1 MRHLRYVVVAIVAV
15 ALCAAPVALAKKNEN
30 KGGGAVIAPVHQVNG
45 QSGTELLGEYWG
57 ELLSNPIGTFSGSC
71 IPLGNKGKVLAP
83 EPDEDFTAS
92 CTVKPGTT
100 LLFAFGSECSN
111 VEEDP
116 FFGETEAE
124 QLACA
129 IAFDEEFFVAAS
141 ITVDDGNPVD
151 ILNSRFELFSR
162 QRSVVLPEDNIL
174 DADAGPAT
182 FTAHGWGAI
191 VRGLRPGQHTVEVV
205 VTDVEGFT
213 ATFTAS
219 INVVPGGR
227 S

>member
-1 MRHLRYVVVAIVAV
+1 MRHLRFTVLAV
-15 ALCAAPVALAKKNEN
+15 LVLALCAAPVAVAKKNAS
-30 KGGGAVIAPVHQVNG
+30 KGGGAVIAPVHRVAG
-45 QSGTELLGEYWG
+45 QSGSELFGEYWA
-57 ELLSNPIGTFSGSC
+57 ELLSNPVGTFSGSC

-92 CTVKPGTT
+92 CTIKPGTT

-111 VEEDP
+111 VEEPP

-124 QLACA
+124 QRECA

-141 ITVDDGNPVD
+141 ITVDDGQPVD
-151 ILNSRFELFSR
+151 ILNPRFELVSR
-162 QRSVVLPEDNIL
+162 QRTVDLPEDNFL
-174 DADAGPAT
+174 GVPAGPAT

-191 VRGLRPGQHTVEVV
+191 VKGLPPGEHTIEVV
-205 VTDVEGFT
+205 VEDVDGFVATLT
-213 ATFTAS
+213 AT

>member
-1 MRHLRYVVVAIVAV
+1 MRHLRYAVVAIVTV
-15 ALCAAPVALAKKNEN
+15 ALCAAPVALAKKNAN

-45 QSGTELLGEYWG
+45 QSGSELLGEYWG
-57 ELLSNPIGTFSGSC
+57 ELLENDIGTFSGSC
-71 IPLGNKGKVLAP
+71 IPLGNKGKVLVP
-83 EPDEDFTAS
+83 EPDEDFTAI
-92 CTVKPGTT
+92 CTVNPGTT
-100 LLFAFGSECSN
+100 LLFAFGAECSN
-111 VEEDP
+111 VEEDE

-151 ILNSRFELFSR
+151 ILNPRFELFSR
-162 QRSVVLPEDNIL
+162 QGSVVLPENNIL
-174 DADAGPAT
+174 GVPAGPAT

-191 VRGLRPGQHTVEVV
+191 VRGLRPGQHIIEVV

-213 ATFTAS
+213 ATFTATIS
-219 INVVPGGR
+219 VVPGGR

>member
-1 MRHLRYVVVAIVAV
+1 MRHLRYAVLTIVAV
-15 ALCAAPVALAKKNEN
+15 ALCAAPVAIAKKNAN
-30 KGGGAVIAPVHQVNG
+30 KGGGAVIAPVHQVVG
-45 QSGTELLGEYWG
+45 QSGGELFGEYWA
-57 ELLSNPIGTFSGSC
+57 ELLSNPVGTFSGSC

-124 QLACA
+124 QRECA

-141 ITVDDGNPVD
+141 ITVDGGQPVD
-151 ILNSRFELFSR
+151 ILNPRFELVSR
-162 QRSVVLPEDNIL
+162 QRTVNLPEDNFL
-174 DADAGPAT
+174 GVPAGPAT

-191 VRGLRPGQHTVEVV
+191 VKGLRPGQHVIEVT

-213 ATFTAS
+213 ATFTAT
-219 INVVPGGR
+219 IDVVPGGR

>member
-151 ILNSRFELFSR
+151 ILNPRFELFSR
-162 QRSVVLPEDNIL
+162 QGSVMLPEDNIL

>member
-1 MRHLRYVVVAIVAV
+1 MG
-15 ALCAAPVALAKKNEN
+15 CC
-30 KGGGAVIAPVHQVNG
+30 
-45 QSGTELLGEYWG
+45 LGR
-57 ELLSNPIGTFSGSC
+57 
-71 IPLGNKGKVLAP
+71 VLAP
-83 EPDEDFTAS
+83 EPDENFTAS
-92 CTVKPGTT
+92 STVKPGTT

-151 ILNSRFELFSR
+151 ILNSRFELSSR
-162 QRSVVLPEDNIL
+162 QRSVVLPEDNVL
-174 DADAGPAT
+174 GVPAGPAT

-191 VRGLRPGQHTVEVV
+191 VRGLRPGEHIIEVV

-213 ATFTAS
+213 ATFTAT

-227 S
+227 P